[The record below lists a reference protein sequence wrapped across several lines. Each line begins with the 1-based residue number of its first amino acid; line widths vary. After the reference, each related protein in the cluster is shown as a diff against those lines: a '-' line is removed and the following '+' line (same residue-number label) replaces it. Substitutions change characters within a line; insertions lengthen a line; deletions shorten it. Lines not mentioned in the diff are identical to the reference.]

1 VIDIRNRRFLQKFN
15 SEKIISHFLLEEER
29 RDTGKAK
36 RHRIQQQQSTKI
48 STPTILCPT
57 SMPTINSSVSPT
69 NDE

>member
-1 VIDIRNRRFLQKFN
+1 LIFKTEDFYKTLIRKKL
-15 SEKIISHFLLEEER
+15 SHFLLEEER

-57 SMPTINSSVSPT
+57 SMPTINPSVSPT

>member
-1 VIDIRNRRFLQKFN
+1 LIFKTEDFYKTLIRKKL
-15 SEKIISHFLLEEER
+15 SHFLLEEER